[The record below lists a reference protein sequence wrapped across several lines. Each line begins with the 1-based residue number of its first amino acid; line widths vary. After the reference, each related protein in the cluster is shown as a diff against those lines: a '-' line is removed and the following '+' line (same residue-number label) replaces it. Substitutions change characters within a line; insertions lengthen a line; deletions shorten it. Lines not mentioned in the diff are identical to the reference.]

1 MPELAEVEYGRK
13 VAAAVAEGQTITAVW
28 CDNDDIVFEGGPEGF
43 HEALVGAR
51 VLAVK
56 RHGKQLWMELDRRPW
71 PLFHFGMTG
80 AFRTTDQDP
89 LELASTPKRG
99 EGGWPPR
106 FPKIRMTFD
115 TGAELVMTN
124 KRRLGRIRLRHDPAT
139 EDPIAKL
146 GFDPYSAMPDK
157 GEFARL
163 LQRRKSPLKAVLL
176 NQQFAAGVG
185 NWIADEVC
193 YAARLDPRIKA
204 HELTPTECELVRQ
217 HLGDIVRFAVSVDA
231 DKERF
236 PSHWMFHRR
245 WGKPTDA
252 ITEDGHSI
260 EIITLA
266 GRSTAWVPSLQRDV
280 RGER

>member
-13 VAAAVAEGQTITAVW
+13 VAAAVAQGRTITNVW
-28 CDNDDIVFEGGPEGF
+28 CDDDDIVFEGGPEAY
-43 HEALVGAR
+43 HDALVGAR
-51 VLAVK
+51 VESVK

-124 KRRLGRIRLRHDPAT
+124 KRRLGRIRLRNNPEA
-139 EDPIAKL
+139 EAPISKL
-146 GFDPYSAMPDK
+146 GFDPYTQMPQA
-157 GEFARL
+157 EVFAAL
-163 LQRRKSPLKAVLL
+163 LRRRKSPLKAVLL

-193 YAARLDPRIKA
+193 FAARLDPRIRA
-204 HELTPTECELVRQ
+204 NVLTDVECEAVRQ
-217 HLGDIVRFAVSVDA
+217 HLGEIVNIAVSVDA
-231 DKERF
+231 DKSRF
-236 PSHWMFHRR
+236 PSGWMFHRR
-245 WGKPTDA
+245 WGKPKDA
-252 ITEDGHSI
+252 VTEDGHNI
-260 EIITLA
+260 EVITLA
-266 GRSTAWVPSLQRDV
+266 CRSTAWVPALQRDARV
-280 RGER
+280 EA

>member
-13 VAAAVAEGQTITAVW
+13 VASAVAEGKRITAVW
-28 CDNDDIVFEGGPEGF
+28 CDTDDIVFEGGSEPF
-43 HEALVGAR
+43 HDALLGAR

-106 FPKIRMTFD
+106 FPKIRLTFE

-124 KRRLGRIRLRHDPAT
+124 KRRLGRIRLR
-139 EDPIAKL
+139 EDPPNEAPISKL
-146 GFDPYSAMPDK
+146 GFDPYTAMPSPT
-157 GEFARL
+157 EFAAL

-193 YAARLDPRIKA
+193 FAARLDPRIKA
-204 HELTPTECELVRQ
+204 HQLTEKECAQVRK
-217 HLGDIVRFAVSVDA
+217 HLGEIVGLAVSVDA

-236 PSHWMFHRR
+236 PAHWMFHRR

-252 ITEDGHSI
+252 VTADGHAI
-260 EIITLA
+260 EVITLA
-266 GRSTAWVPSLQRDV
+266 GRSTAWVPSLQRDS
-280 RGER
+280 RGEG